1 MDVSCKLTVYFEEPF
16 WIGVYEIIDGEK
28 LKAAK
33 MIFGSQPKDYDV
45 LKAFLDTRKN
55 LRFSPSIDSE
65 IKDRTKINP
74 KRMQR
79 QIIRQLS
86 KKGTS
91 TKAQAALKLQHEQN
105 KKQRKTY
112 KRKTTEETKQR
123 KYELCR
129 QKKKEKHRG
138 R

>member
-16 WIGVYEIIDGEK
+16 WIGVYEISDGKK
-28 LKAAK
+28 LRVAK
-33 MIFGSQPKDYDV
+33 MIFGSEPKDYDV
-45 LKAFLDTRKN
+45 LKAILDNRKN

-65 IKDRTKINP
+65 TKDRTKINP

-79 QIIRQLS
+79 QIIKQLS

-112 KRKTTEETKQR
+112 RRKITEETKQR
-123 KYELCR
+123 KYELSR